1 LKRLCE
7 LEMLAAISVETVA
20 HILYVAD
27 QYSAE
32 VFAFQAVFLDVFV
45 CLFVFSLKE
54 LVLAFLN

>member
-1 LKRLCE
+1 
-7 LEMLAAISVETVA
+7 MLAAISVETVA